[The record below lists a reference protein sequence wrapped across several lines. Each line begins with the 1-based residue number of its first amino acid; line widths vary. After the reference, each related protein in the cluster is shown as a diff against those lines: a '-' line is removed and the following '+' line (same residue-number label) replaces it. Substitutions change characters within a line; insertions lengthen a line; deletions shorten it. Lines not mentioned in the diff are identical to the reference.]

1 MLFPPPPKPE
11 LTPVLD
17 RALVLAPPGRL
28 IAPVLPPRP
37 VPPLGRFPAPTL
49 PAPAPV
55 LSPPPG
61 RLPEPK
67 FPVPAPGPPPARLP
81 APLAKPPPAPT
92 RAPPLGRLVA
102 PIGRSRARPPYLLA
116 FALSP

>member
-11 LTPVLD
+11 LTPVPD
-17 RALVLAPPGRL
+17 RALLLAPPGRL

-49 PAPAPV
+49 PA
-55 LSPPPG
+55 
-61 RLPEPK
+61 
-67 FPVPAPGPPPARLP
+67 PAPGPPPARLP

-116 FALSP
+116 VPLSP